1 MLTGWQSSKRIC
13 VAEHFEDEQQI
24 SQCQVGEKTGKVVY
38 LRIELT
44 VFSKIMD
51 LYKLFELLSS
61 VFKLS

>member
-1 MLTGWQSSKRIC
+1 M
-13 VAEHFEDEQQI
+13 